1 MIYSLTGILTDLE
14 NNFIVINCAG
24 VGYKC
29 LTSLYTLSQVRDKI
43 QSQITVY
50 TYLNIRQDAI
60 DLFGFFD
67 KTELDCFKLLTTV
80 SGVGPKAAIAILS
93 QFPAQKVAMI
103 VSSGDS
109 KSLTM
114 ASGVGSKT
122 AQRIV
127 LELKD
132 KLISLQS
139 DPSIKI
145 KPTTNLYN
153 SNVSEALK
161 ALSVLGYNQNDVMPH
176 ISALDSNLSTEK
188 LISLTLKS
196 LGKEARSHG

>member
-132 KLISLQS
+132 KLVSLQS
-139 DPSIKI
+139 DSSIKI

-176 ISALDSNLSTEK
+176 ISTLDSNLSTEK

>member
-80 SGVGPKAAIAILS
+80 SGIGPKAAIAILS

-132 KLISLQS
+132 KLVSLQS
-139 DPSIKI
+139 DSSIKI

-176 ISALDSNLSTEK
+176 ISTLDSNLSTEK